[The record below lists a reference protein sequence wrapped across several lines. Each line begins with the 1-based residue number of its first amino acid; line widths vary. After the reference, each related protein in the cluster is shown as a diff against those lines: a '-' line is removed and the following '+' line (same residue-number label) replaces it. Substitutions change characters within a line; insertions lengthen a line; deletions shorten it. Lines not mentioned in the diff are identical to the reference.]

1 MRASSRALRNAFGWV
16 ALVLIVLRPLLLAP
30 KYLKLKILESK
41 RRGDG
46 REHRL
51 PAYGTKGI

>member
-1 MRASSRALRNAFGWV
+1 MRASCRALRNSFGWV
-16 ALVLIVLRPLLLAP
+16 ALVLIVLRPLLLAFE
-30 KYLKLKILESK
+30 YLRLKILESK
-41 RRGDG
+41 KRRDG